1 MLLEKFISPGFAGRS
16 PGKPGKE
23 RKGRKKREE
32 RGKGGREKEEGWIWP
47 MGIALKS
54 PWVYIAR
61 SSVFLSV
68 SVVRES
74 REKREKEEN
83 RGKREEREG
92 EKKKEA

>member
-32 RGKGGREKEEGWIWP
+32 RGKRRRKKEGGLIWP
-47 MGIALKS
+47 IVIALKS

-61 SSVFLSV
+61 SSGFLSV

-74 REKREKEEN
+74 RKKREKEDKK
-83 RGKREEREG
+83 GQSEERG
-92 EKKKEA
+92 G

>member
-1 MLLEKFISPGFAGRS
+1 M
-16 PGKPGKE
+16 
-23 RKGRKKREE
+23 EE
-32 RGKGGREKEEGWIWP
+32 RGKRGREKEEGLFWP
-47 MGIALKS
+47 MKIALKS

>member
-1 MLLEKFISPGFAGRS
+1 
-16 PGKPGKE
+16 
-23 RKGRKKREE
+23 
-32 RGKGGREKEEGWIWP
+32 

-74 REKREKEEN
+74 RKKREKEDKK
-83 RGKREEREG
+83 GQSEEREG
-92 EKKKEA
+92 

>member
-1 MLLEKFISPGFAGRS
+1 
-16 PGKPGKE
+16 
-23 RKGRKKREE
+23 
-32 RGKGGREKEEGWIWP
+32 

-74 REKREKEEN
+74 REKREKEEKKW
-83 RGKREEREG
+83 KREEREE
-92 EKKKEA
+92 EKKKKACSGQ

>member
-1 MLLEKFISPGFAGRS
+1 M
-16 PGKPGKE
+16 
-23 RKGRKKREE
+23 EE
-32 RGKGGREKEEGWIWP
+32 RGKRGREKEEGLFWP
-47 MGIALKS
+47 MKIALKS

-92 EKKKEA
+92 EEKKEA